1 MKFIV
6 RYYYSYILN
15 ETIFTYEPNF
25 GEFTTSQ
32 EHLYIWHFDLYKL
45 QSPVPETFEEIQQCT
60 FSNLYNDHLH
70 RVIIYI
76 E

>member
-1 MKFIV
+1 MSFIRMKFNE
-6 RYYYSYILN
+6 RYYYSYIVN

-45 QSPVPETFEEIQQCT
+45 QSPVP
-60 FSNLYNDHLH
+60 
-70 RVIIYI
+70 
-76 E
+76 